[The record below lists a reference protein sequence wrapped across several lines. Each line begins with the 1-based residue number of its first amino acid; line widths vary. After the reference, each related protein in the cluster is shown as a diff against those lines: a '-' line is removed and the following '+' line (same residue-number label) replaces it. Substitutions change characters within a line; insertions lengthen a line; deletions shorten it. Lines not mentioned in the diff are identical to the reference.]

1 MVCIIDFDKTLL
13 KNDFFKE
20 IFYRTLLQNP
30 FKLINHFLVKRGSI
44 LELKKELLLNF
55 KVEYPIQLLLN
66 PIIIHWINE
75 QKAHYEK
82 IIIVSAS
89 PDFFVKEVLK
99 HQDFIDEIH
108 GSTDINLK
116 GENKLDYIMSQ
127 WGSNFDYLGDSQSDN
142 IIFKSARNG
151 FLVTS
156 NKLIHVKK

>member
-30 FKLINHFLVKRGSI
+30 FKLINHFLIKRSSI

-55 KVEYPIQLLLN
+55 KINYPIQLLLN
-66 PIIIHWINE
+66 PIIISWINE
-75 QKAHYEK
+75 NKAHYEK

-99 HQDFIDEIH
+99 QLDFINEIH
-108 GSTDINLK
+108 GSKDINLK
-116 GENKLDYIMSQ
+116 GQNKLDYIMSK
-127 WGSNFDYLGDSQSDN
+127 WGSNFDYLGDSKSDN
-142 IIFKSARNG
+142 VIFKSARNG

-156 NKLIHVKK
+156 NKLIHVK

>member
-30 FKLINHFLVKRGSI
+30 LTLINHFLIKRSSI
-44 LELKKELLLNF
+44 LELKNELLLNF
-55 KVEYPIQLLLN
+55 KINYPIQLLLN
-66 PIIIHWINE
+66 PIIINWINE
-75 QKAHYEK
+75 NKSHYEK

-99 HQDFIDEIH
+99 QLDFIDEMH
-108 GSTDINLK
+108 GSKDINLK
-116 GENKLDYIMSQ
+116 GQNKLDYIIEK
-127 WGSNFDYLGDSQSDN
+127 WGNNFDYLGDSKSDN
-142 IIFKSARNG
+142 IIFKSERSG

>member
-30 FKLINHFLVKRGSI
+30 FKLINHFLIKRSSI
-44 LELKKELLLNF
+44 LDLKNELLHNF
-55 KVEYPIQLLLN
+55 KINYPIQLLFN
-66 PIIIHWINE
+66 PIIIHWINKN
-75 QKAHYEK
+75 KANYEK

-99 HQDFIDEIH
+99 QLDLIDEMH
-108 GSTDINLK
+108 GSTSINLK
-116 GENKLDYIMSQ
+116 GKNKLHYIIEK
-127 WGSNFDYLGDSQSDN
+127 WGKNFDYLGDSKSDN
-142 IIFKSARNG
+142 IIFKNARNG

>member
-20 IFYRTLLQNP
+20 IYFRTLLQNP
-30 FKLINHFLVKRGSI
+30 FKLINHFLIKRSSI
-44 LELKKELLLNF
+44 LELKNELLVNF
-55 KVEYPIQLLLN
+55 KLVYPIQLLLN

-75 QKAHYEK
+75 NKANYEK

-89 PDFFVKEVLK
+89 PDFFVKDVLK
-99 HQDFIDEIH
+99 NIDFINEIH
-108 GSTDINLK
+108 GSTSINLK
-116 GENKLDYIMSQ
+116 GKNKLDYIIRI
-127 WGSNFDYLGDSQSDN
+127 WGNNFDYLGDSRSDN

>member
-30 FKLINHFLVKRGSI
+30 FKLINHFLINRSSI
-44 LELKKELLLNF
+44 LDLKNKLLLNF
-55 KVEYPIQLLLN
+55 KINYPVQLLLN
-66 PIIIHWINE
+66 PMIINWIKEN
-75 QKAHYEK
+75 KSNYEK

-99 HQDFIDEIH
+99 HLDFINEIH
-108 GSTDINLK
+108 GSTSINLK
-116 GENKLDYIMSQ
+116 GKNKLDYIIAK
-127 WGSNFDYLGDSQSDN
+127 WGNNFDYLGDSRSDN
-142 IIFKSARNG
+142 IIFKNARNG
-151 FLVTS
+151 FLITS

>member
-55 KVEYPIQLLLN
+55 KIKYPIQLLLN

-151 FLVTS
+151 FLITR
-156 NKLIHVKK
+156 NELIHVKK

>member
-151 FLVTS
+151 FLITR
-156 NKLIHVKK
+156 NELIHVKK

>member
-30 FKLINHFLVKRGSI
+30 FKLINHFLIKRSSI
-44 LELKKELLLNF
+44 LDLKNELLLNF
-55 KVEYPIQLLLN
+55 KINYPIQLLLN
-66 PIIIHWINE
+66 PIIIDWINE
-75 QKAHYEK
+75 NKAHYEK

-89 PDFFVKEVLK
+89 PNFFVKEVLK
-99 HQDFIDEIH
+99 QLDFIDEMH
-108 GSTDINLK
+108 GSTSINLK
-116 GENKLDYIMSQ
+116 GQNKLDYIMSK
-127 WGSNFDYLGDSQSDN
+127 WGNNFDYLGDSKSDN
-142 IIFKSARNG
+142 VIFKSARNG

>member
-30 FKLINHFLVKRGSI
+30 FKLINHFLIKRSSI

-55 KVEYPIQLLLN
+55 KINYPIQLLLN
-66 PIIIHWINE
+66 PIIINWINE
-75 QKAHYEK
+75 NKAHYEK

-99 HQDFIDEIH
+99 QLDFINEIH
-108 GSTDINLK
+108 GSKDINLK
-116 GENKLDYIMSQ
+116 GQNKLDYIIEK
-127 WGSNFDYLGDSQSDN
+127 WGDNFDYLGDSKSDS

>member
-30 FKLINHFLVKRGSI
+30 FKLINHFLIKRSSI
-44 LELKKELLLNF
+44 LELKNELLLNF
-55 KVEYPIQLLLN
+55 KINYPVQLLLN

-75 QKAHYEK
+75 NKAHYEK

-99 HQDFIDEIH
+99 QLDFINEIY
-108 GSTDINLK
+108 GSTSINLK
-116 GENKLDYIMSQ
+116 GKNKLDYIIEK
-127 WGSNFDYLGDSQSDN
+127 WGNNFDYLGDSKSDN

>member
-30 FKLINHFLVKRGSI
+30 FKLINHFLIKRSSI
-44 LELKKELLLNF
+44 LALKNELLLNF
-55 KVEYPIQLLLN
+55 NLHYPIHLLLN
-66 PIIIHWINE
+66 PIIINWINE
-75 QKAHYEK
+75 NKSNYEK

-89 PDFFVKEVLK
+89 PNFFVKDVLK
-99 HQDFIDEIH
+99 NLDFINEMH
-108 GSTDINLK
+108 GSTNINLK
-116 GENKLDYIMSQ
+116 GKNKLDYIKSK
-127 WGSNFDYLGDSQSDN
+127 WGNNFDYLGDSKSDN

-156 NKLIHVKK
+156 NKLTHVKK

>member
-20 IFYRTLLQNP
+20 IFYKTLLQNP
-30 FKLINHFLVKRGSI
+30 FKLINHFLIKRSSI

-55 KVEYPIQLLLN
+55 KINYPIQLLLN
-66 PIIIHWINE
+66 PIIINWINE
-75 QKAHYEK
+75 NKAHYEK

-99 HQDFIDEIH
+99 HLDFINEIH
-108 GSTDINLK
+108 GSKDINLK
-116 GENKLDYIMSQ
+116 GQNKLDYIMSK
-127 WGSNFDYLGDSQSDN
+127 WGSNFDYLGDSKSDN
-142 IIFKSARNG
+142 IIFKSAING

>member
-30 FKLINHFLVKRGSI
+30 FKLINHFLIKRSSI

-55 KVEYPIQLLLN
+55 KINYPVQLLLN

-75 QKAHYEK
+75 NKAHYEK

-99 HQDFIDEIH
+99 QLDFINEIY
-108 GSTDINLK
+108 GSTSINLK
-116 GENKLDYIMSQ
+116 GKNKLDYIIEK
-127 WGSNFDYLGDSQSDN
+127 WGNNFDYLGDSKSDN

>member
-1 MVCIIDFDKTLL
+1 MICIIDFDKTLL

-44 LELKKELLLNF
+44 LHLKNELLLNF
-55 KVEYPIQLLLN
+55 KLEYPIQLLLN

-89 PDFFVKEVLK
+89 PDFFVKEILK
-99 HQDFIDEIH
+99 HLDFIDEMH
-108 GSTDINLK
+108 GSTSINLK
-116 GENKLDYIMSQ
+116 GKNKLDFIIGK
-127 WGSNFDYLGDSQSDN
+127 WGNNFDYLGDSQSDN

-151 FLVTS
+151 FLITK

>member
-30 FKLINHFLVKRGSI
+30 FKLINHFLIKRSSI
-44 LELKKELLLNF
+44 LDLKNELLLNF
-55 KVEYPIQLLLN
+55 KINYPIQLLLN
-66 PIIIHWINE
+66 PIIINWINE
-75 QKAHYEK
+75 NKSHYEK

-99 HQDFIDEIH
+99 QLDFIDEMH
-108 GSTDINLK
+108 GSKDINLK
-116 GENKLDYIMSQ
+116 GQNKLDYIIEK
-127 WGSNFDYLGDSQSDN
+127 WGNNFDYLGDSKSDN
-142 IIFKSARNG
+142 IIFKSARSG

>member
-30 FKLINHFLVKRGSI
+30 FTLINHFLINRSSI

-55 KVEYPIQLLLN
+55 KINYPIQLLLN
-66 PIIIHWINE
+66 PIIISWINE
-75 QKAHYEK
+75 NKAHYEK

-99 HQDFIDEIH
+99 QLDFINEIH
-108 GSTDINLK
+108 GSKDINLK
-116 GENKLDYIMSQ
+116 GQNKLDYIMSK
-127 WGSNFDYLGDSQSDN
+127 WGSNFDYLGDSKSDN
-142 IIFKSARNG
+142 VIFKSARNG

-156 NKLIHVKK
+156 NKLIHVK

>member
-30 FKLINHFLVKRGSI
+30 FKLINHFLIKRSSI
-44 LELKKELLLNF
+44 LELKNELLLNF
-55 KVEYPIQLLLN
+55 KINYPIQLLLN

-75 QKAHYEK
+75 NKAHYEK

-99 HQDFIDEIH
+99 QLDFIDEMH
-108 GSTDINLK
+108 GSKDINLK
-116 GENKLDYIMSQ
+116 GQNKLDYIIEK
-127 WGSNFDYLGDSQSDN
+127 WGNNFDYLGDSKSDN

>member
-1 MVCIIDFDKTLL
+1 MA
-13 KNDFFKE
+13 
-20 IFYRTLLQNP
+20 Y
-30 FKLINHFLVKRGSI
+30 HFLIKRSSI

-55 KVEYPIQLLLN
+55 KINYPIQLLLN
-66 PIIIHWINE
+66 PMIIHWINE
-75 QKAHYEK
+75 NKAHYEK

-99 HQDFIDEIH
+99 QLDFIDEMH
-108 GSTDINLK
+108 GSTSINLK
-116 GENKLDYIMSQ
+116 GKNKLDYIMNK
-127 WGSNFDYLGDSQSDN
+127 WGNNFDYLGDSKSDN

>member
-30 FKLINHFLVKRGSI
+30 FKLINHFLIKRSSI
-44 LELKKELLLNF
+44 LDLKNELLHNF
-55 KVEYPIQLLLN
+55 KINYPIQLLFN
-66 PIIIHWINE
+66 PIIIHWINKN
-75 QKAHYEK
+75 KANYEK

-99 HQDFIDEIH
+99 QLDLIDEMH
-108 GSTDINLK
+108 GSTSINLK
-116 GENKLDYIMSQ
+116 GKNKLHYIIEK
-127 WGSNFDYLGDSQSDN
+127 WGKNFDYLGDSKSDN

-151 FLVTS
+151 FLITR
-156 NKLIHVKK
+156 NELIHVKK

>member
-30 FKLINHFLVKRGSI
+30 FKLINHFLIKRSSI
-44 LELKKELLLNF
+44 LELKNELLLNF
-55 KVEYPIQLLLN
+55 KINYPVQLLLN
-66 PIIIHWINE
+66 PMIINWINE
-75 QKAHYEK
+75 NKAHYEK

-89 PDFFVKEVLK
+89 PDFFIKDVLK
-99 HQDFIDEIH
+99 SLDFIDEMH
-108 GSTDINLK
+108 GSTSINLK
-116 GENKLDYIMSQ
+116 GKNKLDYIIGK
-127 WGSNFDYLGDSQSDN
+127 WGNNFDYLGDSASDN

-151 FLVTS
+151 FLITR